1 MLSNNARHF
10 PLQVDADAIKVF
22 YIEGFLRYEYKFLK
36 NRLEDDPD
44 VSLVSVV
51 RRASPETT
59 GGAADLVTA
68 ERLKAFEVVILGDME
83 ANYLTDAEYQ
93 ALVRWIDEGHALL
106 VLGGY
111 HSFGPDGFRKTPLAG
126 VLPVVFAESPPVQSE
141 EPFTLQ
147 LTEQGKAHPVFEVSG
162 DRVKDAAL
170 WAAAP
175 SLAGYSVVQRAKPGA
190 DVLAVNPGVNVNS
203 APAVVAAV
211 QRYGAGHTMVLTAD
225 TTWRW
230 SRMTR
235 VLGQA
240 DTLFARFWSQTLRW
254 LSGRKVEQDR
264 PPLVVSTDQ
273 PDYQVGKPVVIRTV
287 RQTRGDN
294 QTAVPEAGDVRIEVS
309 DEQGKL
315 VAVPMRSNSGE
326 PDSLNGTFYPSVGGR
341 YQVLATLAGP
351 GGTSATERTEFLVHG
366 SDLEFANPGTSPDQL
381 RTISALT
388 GSVYYPIENAEE
400 LANKIDRRQRRVSRV
415 ERTEY
420 WNSPGLFLFFLAA
433 VTAEWVI
440 RRRNHLV

>member
-1 MLSNNARHF
+1 
-10 PLQVDADAIKVF
+10 
-22 YIEGFLRYEYKFLK
+22 
-36 NRLEDDPD
+36 
-44 VSLVSVV
+44 
-51 RRASPETT
+51 
-59 GGAADLVTA
+59 
-68 ERLKAFEVVILGDME
+68 
-83 ANYLTDAEYQ
+83 
-93 ALVRWIDEGHALL
+93 
-106 VLGGY
+106 
-111 HSFGPDGFRKTPLAG
+111 
-126 VLPVVFAESPPVQSE
+126 
-141 EPFTLQ
+141 
-147 LTEQGKAHPVFEVSG
+147 
-162 DRVKDAAL
+162 
-170 WAAAP
+170 
-175 SLAGYSVVQRAKPGA
+175 
-190 DVLAVNPGVNVNS
+190 
-203 APAVVAAV
+203 
-211 QRYGAGHTMVLTAD
+211 
-225 TTWRW
+225 
-230 SRMTR
+230 MTR